1 MFVDNSMLAYISILE
16 ELSKREKQVYSVIDH
31 CGPVTNKQIAA
42 QLNIPIN
49 CVTGR
54 TNSLVKKK
62 VVVRTGDVLCKET
75 CRPQS
80 VWEVVKK
87 LG

>member
-1 MFVDNSMLAYISILE
+1 MFVDNSMLAYITIIE
-16 ELSKREKQVYSVIDH
+16 ELNNREKQVYSVIDH
-31 CGPVTNKQIAA
+31 CGPVTNKEIAA

-54 TNSLVKKK
+54 TNSLVKKN
-62 VVVRTGDVLCKET
+62 VVVRTGDAVCKET
-75 CRPQS
+75 GRPQS
-80 VWEVVKK
+80 TWEVVKK